1 MAGRHDGHRG
11 RARRCSC
18 WRICWCRCPAR
29 AASRQPAGADLPD
42 AGEPRDSRRLL
53 TGPLLLL
60 GVAIAA
66 YVAAEVGVSNW
77 VVAFLEPAPLTT
89 ATLALSLYWAGLT
102 VGRLLSAA
110 IADRFDHLRF
120 TIVCAVAM
128 GATIAVASL
137 APTLPLA
144 IAAFFAAG
152 VASGPVFPMI
162 VAIGGERFPDRSA
175 AVGGSL
181 TGMAVIGST
190 IYPPAMGLL
199 SVTVGLTVAMLG
211 SAALAIVCV
220 LALLAFSRATV
231 PSANPEPLTQP

>member
-1 MAGRHDGHRG
+1 
-11 RARRCSC
+11 
-18 WRICWCRCPAR
+18 
-29 AASRQPAGADLPD
+29 
-42 AGEPRDSRRLL
+42 
-53 TGPLLLL
+53 
-60 GVAIAA
+60 
-66 YVAAEVGVSNW
+66 
-77 VVAFLEPAPLTT
+77 
-89 ATLALSLYWAGLT
+89 
-102 VGRLLSAA
+102 
-110 IADRFDHLRF
+110 
-120 TIVCAVAM
+120 M

-137 APTLPLA
+137 APSLPLA

-181 TGMAVIGST
+181 TGMAVVGST

-220 LALLAFSRATV
+220 LALWAFGRAVAT
-231 PSANPEPLTQP
+231 SANPEPLTQPSAPGR